1 MAEIPSRSPPWG
13 GGGVDKSA
21 EMDWEEGSL
30 FNSDWHFE
38 GGGWGVGAVVGLKA
52 TVSS

>member
-1 MAEIPSRSPPWG
+1 MEGRG
-13 GGGVDKSA
+13 GNVDKSA

-38 GGGWGVGAVVGLKA
+38 GGGSERWWG
-52 TVSS
+52 